1 MVNMHKFFF
10 IVVCLFLSAH
20 IAYAEAPPIKNML
33 SMNQAKETEICNAI
47 QKTIKDGFKTKDVVK
62 TGITLGHR
70 ACIVVKCAIEGG
82 GDLKEIVTGAI
93 EAGATPAVVA
103 RCAVDAGANPKEVGG
118 FIMLAGLPD
127 VCYFEPQILG
137 EEELDTPPYGE
148 NTEGG
153 FLSPSTP

>member
-1 MVNMHKFFF
+1 MNKFFF
-10 IVVCLFLSAH
+10 IVVSLFLSAH
-20 IAYAEAPPIKNML
+20 IAYAEAPPIKNTL
-33 SMNQAKETEICNAI
+33 SINKSKETEICNAI

-62 TGITLGHR
+62 TGIELGHR
-70 ACIVVKCAIEGG
+70 ACLVIKCAIEGG

-93 EAGATPAVVA
+93 EAGATPDVVS
-103 RCAVDAGANPKEVGG
+103 RCCVDAGADPKEVGG

-127 VCYFEPQILG
+127 VCYFDPQRLG

-148 NTEGG
+148 NIEGG

>member
-1 MVNMHKFFF
+1 MNK
-10 IVVCLFLSAH
+10 LFLTVLSLLLAAH

-33 SMNQAKETEICNAI
+33 SMDKTKEAEVCNAI
-47 QKTIKDGFKTKDVVK
+47 QKTIQSGFKTKDVVK
-62 TGITLGHR
+62 TGIQLGHR
-70 ACIVVKCAIEGG
+70 ACLVIKCAIEGG

-93 EAGATPAVVA
+93 EAGASPDIVA
-103 RCAVDAGANPKEVGG
+103 RCCVDAGADPKQVGG
-118 FIMLAGLPD
+118 FIMIAGLPD

-137 EEELDTPPYGE
+137 EEELDAPPYGE